1 MKYIIKPRA
10 SRNIYTFYQN
20 VAKKYL
26 HTYDKDD
33 LKRNVYDALQS
44 ITPLARA
51 LAPSRPR
58 SLVASR
64 PQPRGKTPRCF
75 QVLDIALLAQPIK
88 LKIERMRSL
97 DSARDDERGTRKLLN
112 DININN
118 KTKIKLAE

>member
-44 ITPLARA
+44 IYE
-51 LAPSRPR
+51 
-58 SLVASR
+58 
-64 PQPRGKTPRCF
+64 
-75 QVLDIALLAQPIK
+75 
-88 LKIERMRSL
+88 IERMPRTCTSH
-97 DSARDDERGTRKLLN
+97 SIYPAR
-112 DININN
+112 
-118 KTKIKLAE
+118 